1 MKTIQLRHLLQ
12 PVLTL
17 AVGLCCLAAGYSQS
31 NPDPQ
36 MKAVMDKLASLN
48 PKPIESLSA
57 EDARHEPSPAIA
69 AMAVMKDKG
78 LTPPEYNGD
87 IDNTE
92 LKLGTGDVKAR
103 IYTPKS
109 DGPHPAIL
117 YIHGGGWVIAD
128 IATYESSARA
138 LAIGTGAVVVS
149 THYRQG
155 PENKFP
161 AAHNDTIGAYEWIL
175 GNAEKLKID
184 PKKVAVVGESAGGNM
199 AIDICM
205 AAQEKK
211 LTPPVYQVLVY
222 PVSEASA
229 KTSPSMEENKNA
241 KPLNTAMLFWFN
253 KNYLNSDADAA
264 DIRMSPALAGEK
276 LKGLPPATIIAA
288 EIDPLRSGVEKLS
301 QALQAQGVPVHY
313 QLFPG
318 VTHEFFGM
326 GAVVDKAK
334 QAEDLVN
341 SDLKKAF
348 GL

>member
-1 MKTIQLRHLLQ
+1 MKQLHHRLLSPALTIAL
-12 PVLTL
+12 
-17 AVGLCCLAAGYSQS
+17 GLCSLAAGHAQS
-31 NPDPQ
+31 KPDPQ
-36 MKAVMDKLASLN
+36 KQAVLDKLASLN

-57 EDARHEPSPAIA
+57 EDARHEPSPAA
-69 AMAVMKDKG
+69 AALSVMKDKG
-78 LTPPEYNGD
+78 LTPPKYNGD
-87 IDNTE
+87 IDDTE
-92 LKLGTGDVKAR
+92 LKLGTGEVKAQ
-103 IYTPKS
+103 IYSPKS
-109 DGPHPAIL
+109 DGLHPAIL

-128 IATYESSARA
+128 LATYEATPRA

-161 AAHNDTIGAYEWIL
+161 AAHDDTVGAYEWML

-184 PKKVAVVGESAGGNM
+184 PKKIAVVGESAGGNM

-205 AAQEKK
+205 AAVEKK
-211 LTPPVYQVLVY
+211 LTPPIYQVLIY
-222 PVSEASA
+222 PVSDAA
-229 KTSPSMEENKNA
+229 APTSPSLEEYKNA
-241 KPLNTAMLFWFN
+241 KPLNTAMMKWFG
-253 KNYLNSDADAA
+253 KNYLKNDADAA

-301 QALQAQGVPVHY
+301 QALQAQGVKVNY
-313 QLFPG
+313 KMYPG

-326 GAVVDKAK
+326 GAIVDKAK
-334 QAEDLVN
+334 DAEDLVN